1 LHAFDHNPAMLQTSP
16 APTNAKLWPGAG
28 AALLWCAAAAS
39 AVFWVLNFPSGR
51 AVQGVPLVHSAGQ
64 ATAASALQPSVYLAR
79 AWGVQAPAP
88 EVSIAQSSRFQ
99 LWGVVAGASGQ
110 GSALIAV
117 DGQPPRAFRVGQT
130 VTDGVVLQS
139 LGPKQA
145 QLGVSA
151 QGAVLFSLSLPGTDK
166 AP

>member
-1 LHAFDHNPAMLQTSP
+1 VVLHAFDHNPAMLQISP
-16 APTNAKLWPGAG
+16 TPRSANLWPGVS
-28 AALLWCAAAAS
+28 AALVGCAAAAS
-39 AVFWVLNFPSGR
+39 VVFWALNFPAGS
-51 AVQGVPLVHSAGQ
+51 AVQGL
-64 ATAASALQPSVYLAR
+64 PSVQNSAQAVNGSSSSHLAR
-79 AWGVQAPAP
+79 AWGVQAALP
-88 EVSIAQSSRFQ
+88 EVSIAQSSRFV

-117 DGQPPRAFRVGQT
+117 DGQPPRPFRVGQT

-145 QLGVSA
+145 QLGATA
-151 QGAVLFSLSLPGTDK
+151 QGAALFSLSLPGTDK

>member
-1 LHAFDHNPAMLQTSP
+1 MLQISP
-16 APTNAKLWPGAG
+16 IARTANLWPGVS
-28 AALLWCAAAAS
+28 AALVGCAAAAS
-39 AVFWVLNFPSGR
+39 VVFWVPNFPSGS
-51 AVQGVPLVHSAGQ
+51 AVQGLPLVQSSDQ
-64 ATAASALQPSVYLAR
+64 AVSVSSSSHLAR
-79 AWGVQAPAP
+79 AWGVQAALP
-88 EVSIAQSSRFQ
+88 EVSIAQSSRFE

-117 DGQPPRAFRVGQT
+117 DGQPPRPFRVGQT

-145 QLGVSA
+145 QLGSSA
-151 QGAVLFSLSLPGTDK
+151 QSAPLFSLSLPGTDK

>member
-1 LHAFDHNPAMLQTSP
+1 LQISP
-16 APTNAKLWPGAG
+16 TPQSAKFWPGAG

-39 AVFWVLNFPSGR
+39 AVFWVLSFPSGST
-51 AVQGVPLVHSAGQ
+51 VKGVPVVQSPDP
-64 ATAASALQPSVYLAR
+64 AASALQPSVYLAR

-88 EVSIAQSSRFQ
+88 QVSIAQSSRFQ

-130 VTDGVVLQS
+130 VTEGVVLQS

-145 QLGVSA
+145 QLDASA
-151 QGAVLFSLSLPGTDK
+151 QGAGLFSLSLPENDK
-166 AP
+166 TP

>member
-1 LHAFDHNPAMLQTSP
+1 MLQNM
-16 APTNAKLWPGAG
+16 PTPQSAKLWPGVW
-28 AALLWCAAAAS
+28 AALFWCAAAAS
-39 AVFWVLNFPSGR
+39 AVFWVLNSPSGS
-51 AVQGVPLVHSAGQ
+51 AVFGVPLVQG
-64 ATAASALQPSVYLAR
+64 SALANSASSVQASVHMAR
-79 AWGVQAPAP
+79 VFGVQAPVP

-99 LWGVVAGASGQ
+99 LLGVVAGASGH
-110 GSALIAV
+110 GSALIAL

-139 LGPKQA
+139 LSPKQA

-151 QGAVLFSLSLPGTDK
+151 QGAALFSLSLPGTDK

>member
-1 LHAFDHNPAMLQTSP
+1 MLQISP
-16 APTNAKLWPGAG
+16 TPHSTKLWPGVG

-39 AVFWVLNFPSGR
+39 AVFWLLNFPSR
-51 AVQGVPLVHSAGQ
+51 SAVQSVPLVQGSAQ
-64 ATAASALQPSVYLAR
+64 ANSASSVQASVHMAR
-79 AWGVQAPAP
+79 VFGVQAPLP

-110 GSALIAV
+110 GSALIAL

-139 LGPKQA
+139 LGQKQA
-145 QLGVSA
+145 KLGASA
-151 QGAVLFSLSLPGTDK
+151 QGAALFSLSLPGTDK

>member
-1 LHAFDHNPAMLQTSP
+1 MLQISP
-16 APTNAKLWPGAG
+16 IARTANLWPGVS
-28 AALLWCAAAAS
+28 AALVGCAAAAS
-39 AVFWVLNFPSGR
+39 VVFWVLNFPSGS
-51 AVQGVPLVHSAGQ
+51 AVQGLPLVQSSDQ
-64 ATAASALQPSVYLAR
+64 AVSVSSSSHLAR
-79 AWGVQAPAP
+79 AWGVQAALP
-88 EVSIAQSSRFQ
+88 EVSIAQSSRFE

-117 DGQPPRAFRVGQT
+117 DGQPPRPFRVGQT

-145 QLGVSA
+145 QLGSSA
-151 QGAVLFSLSLPGTDK
+151 QSAPLFSLSLPGTDK

>member
-1 LHAFDHNPAMLQTSP
+1 MLQTLTTPQS
-16 APTNAKLWPGAG
+16 AKFWPDAG

-39 AVFWVLNFPSGR
+39 AVFWVLNFPSGS
-51 AVQGVPLVHSAGQ
+51 AVQGVPEVHSAGQ

-79 AWGVQAPAP
+79 AWGVQAQAQ

-130 VTDGVVLQS
+130 VTDGVFLQS

-151 QGAVLFSLSLPGTDK
+151 QGSALFSLSLPGTDK

>member
-1 LHAFDHNPAMLQTSP
+1 
-16 APTNAKLWPGAG
+16 
-28 AALLWCAAAAS
+28 
-39 AVFWVLNFPSGR
+39 VFWVLNFPSGST
-51 AVQGVPLVHSAGQ
+51 VQGLPLVQGSDQTTGASSVQ
-64 ATAASALQPSVYLAR
+64 ASAHMAR
-79 AWGVQAPAP
+79 AWGVQAPVP

-139 LGPKQA
+139 LGQKQA
-145 QLGVSA
+145 KLGASA
-151 QGAVLFSLSLPGTDK
+151 QGAALFSLSLPGTDK

>member
-1 LHAFDHNPAMLQTSP
+1 MLQISP
-16 APTNAKLWPGAG
+16 VPRSAKLWPGAG
-28 AALLWCAAAAS
+28 AAVLWCAAAAS
-39 AVFWVLNFPSGR
+39 AVFWVLNFPSGS
-51 AVQGVPLVHSAGQ
+51 AVQGIPLVQGAAQ
-64 ATAASALQPSVYLAR
+64 ATGASSVQASAHMAR
-79 AWGVQAPAP
+79 VWGVQAPAP
-88 EVSIAQSSRFQ
+88 ELSIAQSARFQ

-139 LGPKQA
+139 LGQKQA
-145 QLGVSA
+145 QLGVST
-151 QGAVLFSLSLPGTDK
+151 QGAALFSLSLPGTEK

>member
-1 LHAFDHNPAMLQTSP
+1 MARVWGLQ
-16 APTNAKLWPGAG
+16 AP
-28 AALLWCAAAAS
+28 
-39 AVFWVLNFPSGR
+39 V
-51 AVQGVPLVHSAGQ
+51 
-64 ATAASALQPSVYLAR
+64 
-79 AWGVQAPAP
+79 PAP

-99 LWGVVAGASGQ
+99 LLGVVAGASGQ
-110 GSALIAV
+110 GSALIAL

-145 QLGVSA
+145 QLGGSA
-151 QGAVLFSLSLPGTDK
+151 QGAALFSLSLPGTDK

>member
-1 LHAFDHNPAMLQTSP
+1 MLQIF
-16 APTNAKLWPGAG
+16 PTPQSAKFWPGAG
-28 AALLWCAAAAS
+28 AALLWCVAAAS
-39 AVFWVLNFPSGR
+39 AVFWVLNFPSGS
-51 AVQGVPLVHSAGQ
+51 AVQGVPVVQSPDP
-64 ATAASALQPSVYLAR
+64 ATAASAQQPSVYLAR

-88 EVSIAQSSRFQ
+88 QVSIAQSSRFQ

-130 VTDGVVLQS
+130 VTEGVVLQG

-145 QLGVSA
+145 QLGASA
-151 QGAVLFSLSLPGTDK
+151 QGAALFSLSLPGIDK
-166 AP
+166 VP

>member
-1 LHAFDHNPAMLQTSP
+1 MLQTMSTP
-16 APTNAKLWPGAG
+16 QSAKFWPGAG
-28 AALLWCAAAAS
+28 AVLLWCAAAAS
-39 AVFWVLNFPSGR
+39 AVFWVLNYPSGS
-51 AVQGVPLVHSAGQ
+51 AVQGVPEVRGAGQ

-99 LWGVVAGASGQ
+99 LLGVVAGASGQ

-130 VTDGVVLQS
+130 VTEGVVLQG
-139 LGPKQA
+139 LGTKQA
-145 QLGVSA
+145 QLGATV
-151 QGAVLFSLSLPGTDK
+151 QGAALFSLSLPGTDK
-166 AP
+166 QP

>member
-1 LHAFDHNPAMLQTSP
+1 MLQTLPS
-16 APTNAKLWPGAG
+16 TQSAKFWPGAG

-39 AVFWVLNFPSGR
+39 AVFWVLNFPSGST
-51 AVQGVPLVHSAGQ
+51 VQGVPVVHSAGQ

-79 AWGVQAPAP
+79 AWGVQAQAP

-130 VTDGVVLQS
+130 VTEGVVLQG

-145 QLGVSA
+145 QLGASA
-151 QGAVLFSLSLPGTDK
+151 KGAALFSLSLPENDK
-166 AP
+166 TP

>member
-1 LHAFDHNPAMLQTSP
+1 MLQISHSP
-16 APTNAKLWPGAG
+16 YSAKLWPGVW

-39 AVFWVLNFPSGR
+39 AVFWVLNFPSGS
-51 AVQGVPLVHSAGQ
+51 AVQGVPLVQGSAQ
-64 ATAASALQPSVYLAR
+64 ATGASSVQSSAHMAR
-79 AWGVQAPAP
+79 VWGLQAPVPVP

-99 LWGVVAGASGQ
+99 LLGVVAGASGQ
-110 GSALIAV
+110 GSALIAL

-139 LGPKQA
+139 LGQKQA

-151 QGAVLFSLSLPGTDK
+151 QGAALFSLSLPGTDK

>member
-1 LHAFDHNPAMLQTSP
+1 MLQTMSTP
-16 APTNAKLWPGAG
+16 QSAKFWPGAG

-39 AVFWVLNFPSGR
+39 AVFWVLNYPSGS
-51 AVQGVPLVHSAGQ
+51 AVQGVPEVRSAGQ

-99 LWGVVAGASGQ
+99 LLGVVAGASGQ

-130 VTDGVVLQS
+130 VTEGVVLQG

-145 QLGVSA
+145 QLGATV
-151 QGAVLFSLSLPGTDK
+151 QGAALFSLSLPGTDK
-166 AP
+166 QP

>member
-1 LHAFDHNPAMLQTSP
+1 ML
-16 APTNAKLWPGAG
+16 G
-28 AALLWCAAAAS
+28 CAAAAS
-39 AVFWVLNFPSGR
+39 LVYWLLNFPSGS
-51 AVQGVPLVHSAGQ
+51 AVQGLPLVQSSNPATGASSAQ
-64 ATAASALQPSVYLAR
+64 ASVHMAR
-79 AWGVQAPAP
+79 ALGVQAPLPA
-88 EVSIAQSSRFQ
+88 VSIAQSSRLQ

-130 VTDGVVLQS
+130 VTEGLVLQS

-145 QLGVSA
+145 KLGASA
-151 QGAVLFSLSLPGTDK
+151 QGTAVFSLSLPGTDK

>member
-1 LHAFDHNPAMLQTSP
+1 LHAFDHNPAMLQTMPSP
-16 APTNAKLWPGAG
+16 KSAKFWPGAG
-28 AALLWCAAAAS
+28 AALLGCAAAAS
-39 AVFWVLNFPSGR
+39 AVFWVLNFPSGS
-51 AVQGVPLVHSAGQ
+51 AVQGVPVVHSAGQ

-130 VTDGVVLQS
+130 VTEGVVLQGLS
-139 LGPKQA
+139 PKQA
-145 QLGVSA
+145 QLGASA
-151 QGAVLFSLSLPGTDK
+151 QGAALFSLSLPGTDK

>member
-1 LHAFDHNPAMLQTSP
+1 LHAFDHNPAMLQTL
-16 APTNAKLWPGAG
+16 PTPQSAKLWPAAG

-39 AVFWVLNFPSGR
+39 AVFWVLNYPSGS
-51 AVQGVPLVHSAGQ
+51 AVQGVPVVQSPT
-64 ATAASALQPSVYLAR
+64 TAASALQPSVNLAR
-79 AWGVQAPAP
+79 AWGVQAPVP

-130 VTDGVVLQS
+130 VADGVVLQS
-139 LGPKQA
+139 LGAKQA
-145 QLGVSA
+145 QLGASA
-151 QGAVLFSLSLPGTDK
+151 QGAGAFSLSLPEKDK